1 MYWASKMLAWYILS
15 SMCLSKLS
23 QLSFMQ
29 YMGLYVFSLHIYL
42 IVIVGI
48 YVFYLILS
56 SSRKYELFSVVYGK
70 VIKQWYALFVFL

>member
-1 MYWASKMLAWYILS
+1 
-15 SMCLSKLS
+15 
-23 QLSFMQ
+23 MQ